1 MRSRRASGHDV
12 ILADWGVSHLSRP
25 GNVGN
30 PPVAVSR
37 VTRVPKHAFPTE
49 QVYGHTDHAALR
61 LITCGGTYLEKR
73 HRYLENV
80 VVYARRDG
88 RRTDCHGS
96 GWPTAHGSM
105 RRRTGRA
112 VT

>member
-1 MRSRRASGHDV
+1 MARSIDVSLLPIDAPVQDVARLLRA
-12 ILADWGVSHLSRP
+12 R
-25 GNVGN
+25 
-30 PPVAVSR
+30 VSR

-49 QVYGHTDHAALR
+49 QVYGYTDHAALR
-61 LITCGGTYLEKR
+61 LITCSGTYLEKR

-80 VVYARRDG
+80 VVYARLDG
-88 RRTDCHGS
+88 RPTDCHGS
-96 GWPTAHGSM
+96 WPTAHGSM

>member
-1 MRSRRASGHDV
+1 MAGD
-12 ILADWGVSHLSRP
+12 P
-25 GNVGN
+25 T
-30 PPVAVSR
+30 R

-49 QVYGHTDHAALR
+49 QVYGYTDHAALR

-80 VVYARRDG
+80 VVYARLDG
-88 RRTDCHGS
+88 RPTDCHGS
-96 GWPTAHGSM
+96 WPTAHGSM